1 MRDDAV
7 APVIA
12 VMLILA
18 ALVTFLAVFNGI
30 YIPSLKQSAEIDH
43 LAHVEEAFYRFSS
56 DLSFAITSGKDG
68 LSFTEPVQMGGG
80 DVVFN
85 PLKSGGS
92 LSVRAEEVPV
102 YRLMLY
108 NESGGVVDSANGT
121 MVAVAYE
128 PQGNFW
134 QDQGYRWQYGYLN
147 VTKYGSRKSPLGYDT
162 ADDVSEALDDPAT
175 PVAAFARSFGS
186 VQGVA
191 SITPVQNETP
201 RSDNRIV
208 FSVPAGTCSG
218 LVLRAASMNVS
229 PGHAFTSGN
238 GYGTLAL
245 TANVTPVT
253 YAGVRWIAVSP
264 GTTGSGPGAA
274 FGNATLQ
281 GWNATFS
288 SLNATTCRNTLFFT
302 DTGDGT
308 LWYGI
313 DPADS
318 ASVTLEK
325 VTLLVSAS

>member
-30 YIPSLKQSAEIDH
+30 YIPSLKQSTEIDH
-43 LAHVEEAFYRFSS
+43 LGHVEEAFYRFSS
-56 DLSFAITSGKDG
+56 DAAVAGTSGRDG
-68 LSFTEPVQMGGG
+68 LSFTEPVQLGGG

-92 LSVRAEEVPV
+92 LSVRTEEAPV

-108 NESGGVVDSANGT
+108 NESGGVIDAANGT

-134 QDQGYRWQYGYLN
+134 QDQGYRWQYGFLN
-147 VTKYGSRKSPLGYDT
+147 VTKYGSRESPLAYDT
-162 ADDVSEALDDPAT
+162 MDDVSEALGDPAT
-175 PVAAFARSFGS
+175 PVAAFARSFGFA
-186 VQGVA
+186 QGVA
-191 SITPVQNETP
+191 NTTPVQNETP

-218 LVLRAASMNVS
+218 LALRTVSMNVS
-229 PGHAFTSGN
+229 PDHAFSSGN
-238 GYGTLAL
+238 GFGTLAL
-245 TANVTPVT
+245 TTNVTSTT
-253 YAGVRWIAVSP
+253 YTGVAWIAVSP

-281 GWNATFS
+281 GWNATLS
-288 SLNATTCRNTLFFT
+288 SLNATTCRNNLFFT

-308 LWYGI
+308 LWYEVSPA
-313 DPADS
+313 DPAS
-318 ASVTLEK
+318 ITLER
-325 VTLLVSAS
+325 VEIHVGVS